1 MLFDYSNK
9 TIQIKIVYYGP
20 AMSGKTTSLKSLF
33 KYFGKQETLKSIEST
48 TGRTLFFDFG
58 VLNFQGYEWNIKFLI
73 YSATGQ
79 DFYASTRPATL
90 MGVDGI
96 IFIVDSQNTCIKQN
110 LRSWNELYTFF
121 SNKLY
126 EIPIIIC
133 LNKWDLDNKIE
144 KLEFLNEINYTLFE
158 KVDIITTIAT
168 DGIGIFDSFKNML
181 NFIFP
186 QISIQIN

>member
-1 MLFDYSNK
+1 
-9 TIQIKIVYYGP
+9 
-20 AMSGKTTSLKSLF
+20 MSGKTTSLKCLF
-33 KYFGKQETLKSIEST
+33 KYFGKQDTLKSIEST

-58 VLNFQGYEWNIKFLI
+58 ILHFQGIEWNIKFLL

-96 IFIVDSQNTCIKQN
+96 IFIVDSQTIYLKQN
-110 LRSWNELYTFF
+110 LRSWNELVNFF
-121 SNKLY
+121 SNKFY
-126 EIPIIIC
+126 EFPIIIC

-144 KLEFLNEINYTLFE
+144 KIEFLNKINYHLYE
-158 KVDIITTIAT
+158 KMDIIKTIAT
-168 DGIGIFDSFKNML
+168 DNIGIFESFKKML
-181 NFIFP
+181 NFILP

>member
-110 LRSWNELYTFF
+110 LRSWNELFTFF

-144 KLEFLNEINYTLFE
+144 KLEFLNKINYTLFE
-158 KVDIITTIAT
+158 KVDIITTIAI